1 LGSCLCGNT
10 YAEDGTYAIDY
21 GCVKLNA
28 AFERTRNSD
37 KYQEI
42 TYLER
47 HDKSIQEQFRS
58 QFDEAK
64 RYEKSKGSKWKVVRR
79 ELTGLNE
86 FSVPFYGCLQIPDQ
100 ALNNEKVTVIQ
111 GNWR

>member
-1 LGSCLCGNT
+1 MRIVRVVVIGLVLMCGNA

-64 RYEKSKGSKWKVVRR
+64 RYEKSNGSKWKVVRR
-79 ELTGLNE
+79 ELTELNE
-86 FSVPFYGCLQIPDQ
+86 FGVPYFTAACRFRI
-100 ALNNEKVTVIQ
+100 
-111 GNWR
+111 RH